1 MSFPSWGQ
9 DTGIP
14 QGRGSSASVATL
26 GSEARLPRGLA
37 GRCTHVP
44 SPPTRSNPELIRS
57 WGVCRKLSHREE
69 TVLASAL
76 LTAVPTQHGE
86 HSPSCQ
92 GHHRCARLSQGD
104 RPARLRRG
112 VWTTYLPHWK
122 VGVSPTPWP
131 WERLRAGHTPP
142 DLEPYQGAQHPLP
155 SAPSLSLKRGNG
167 LSLCSGWKPQKRA

>member
-1 MSFPSWGQ
+1 MG
-9 DTGIP
+9 TGHRNTA
-14 QGRGSSASVATL
+14 RGSSASVATL

-44 SPPTRSNPELIRS
+44 PPPTRSNPELIRS

-92 GHHRCARLSQGD
+92 GHHRCARLSPGD
-104 RPARLRRG
+104 RPARPRRSSPWWPG
-112 VWTTYLPHWK
+112 HGPHPCPVPFLQGTQPSRAPALAWGLGLKPPWLSSLVQQENLPLT
-122 VGVSPTPWP
+122 GDQP
-131 WERLRAGHTPP
+131 LF
-142 DLEPYQGAQHPLP
+142 PLP
-155 SAPSLSLKRGNG
+155 NWVSQPLSLPLGG
-167 LSLCSGWKPQKRA
+167 S